1 MAGKYNIHKAEKEK
15 NVKEKDLE
23 YHRSAWNI
31 ILWFYFCNET
41 KPSMAFINIIFSYSC
56 LILYKM
62 KRNIAKSLEVEMR
75 QIENLFGNADKFL
88 F

>member
-1 MAGKYNIHKAEKEK
+1 MA
-15 NVKEKDLE
+15 L
-23 YHRSAWNI
+23 
-31 ILWFYFCNET
+31 
-41 KPSMAFINIIFSYSC
+41 INIIFSYSC